1 MDNAT
6 DILATLDAWRENGAD
21 RLDPVRFRFLEALAR
36 RAAGHGGEARRLLDD
51 KLHKLVEAYR
61 DALATTACKA
71 KTDDAGDAGLPCK
84 PAAGPLAGLVSAI
97 GGQSKA
103 LEAVNAARP
112 SLPRRVAHPEP
123 ELADYFRG
131 TWNKVRGDRQ
141 LRQSLERPPGNAGPL
156 NSDHLAHRALSLM
169 QETSPEYLR
178 QLLTYVDTLS
188 WLERM
193 QAGETGPGKDTPRT
207 STASPRKKTRAR
219 SR

>member
-1 MDNAT
+1 MASVR
-6 DILATLDAWRENGAD
+6 DIEATLHAWRENGAD

-36 RAAGHGGEARRLLDD
+36 RANGHGGEARRLLDD
-51 KLHKLVEAYR
+51 KLRKLVEAYR
-61 DALATTACKA
+61 DALASTACKA
-71 KTDDAGDAGLPCK
+71 DDAGDAGLPHK
-84 PAAGPLAGLVSAI
+84 PAAGPLADLVNAF

-103 LEAVNAARP
+103 LEAVNATRP
-112 SLPRRVAHPEP
+112 SLPRRFAHSEP

-156 NSDHLAHRALSLM
+156 NSDHLVHRALSLM

-193 QAGETGPGKDTPRT
+193 QAGETGPGKDAPRT